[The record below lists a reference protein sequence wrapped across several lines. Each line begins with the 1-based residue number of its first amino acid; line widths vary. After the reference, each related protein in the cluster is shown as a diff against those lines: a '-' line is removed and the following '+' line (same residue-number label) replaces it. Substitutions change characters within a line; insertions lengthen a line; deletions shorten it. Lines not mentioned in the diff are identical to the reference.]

1 MKRFCLFCLCL
12 LVVILIV
19 LQVFV
24 VTSFKIP
31 SDSMEP
37 SLLAGDCI
45 LVDKCSG
52 GARLFNVLDAVEKKE
67 VKIQRMSGW
76 RNYQRNDVLVFNF
89 PYPGRWDSIALDVML
104 YYVKR
109 CIAMP
114 GDTLEI
120 RNTHYRVSGF
130 DGIAGNVQAQEELDE
145 LISSGMTEERGL
157 VLKSFPDGGCN
168 GWTISEF
175 GPLYIPAKGSVVGM
189 NPETRLLYRNVIEW
203 EQKKKLTLHG
213 DSVLLGDSVIHNYR
227 FCENYYFVSG
237 DKMVNS
243 KDSRY
248 WGLLPEPFIVGRA
261 WLVWNAEFKRE
272 KIGDMP
278 TEMFFHFFKSFSDA
292 ARMNL
297 NIKAEGDNEHHKIEG
312 IFKALAR
319 ALKMAIRRD
328 IFHYE
333 LPSTKG
339 AIF

>member
-1 MKRFCLFCLCL
+1 MKERLQLKKWLNGITNVLFCLCL

-67 VKIQRMSGW
+67 VRMHRMSGW
-76 RNYQRNDVLVFNF
+76 RNFQRNDVLVFNF
-89 PYPGRWDSIALDVML
+89 PYPGRWDNIALDVML

-109 CIAMP
+109 CIAVP

-130 DGIAGNVQAQEELDE
+130 DGIAGNVQAQEELGK

-168 GWTISEF
+168 GWLSASLGLFI
-175 GPLYIPAKGSVVGM
+175 
-189 NPETRLLYRNVIEW
+189 YRP
-203 EQKKKLTLHG
+203 KA
-213 DSVLLGDSVIHNYR
+213 
-227 FCENYYFVSG
+227 
-237 DKMVNS
+237 
-243 KDSRY
+243 
-248 WGLLPEPFIVGRA
+248 A
-261 WLVWNAEFKRE
+261 W
-272 KIGDMP
+272 
-278 TEMFFHFFKSFSDA
+278 
-292 ARMNL
+292 
-297 NIKAEGDNEHHKIEG
+297 
-312 IFKALAR
+312 
-319 ALKMAIRRD
+319 
-328 IFHYE
+328 
-333 LPSTKG
+333 
-339 AIF
+339 

>member
-1 MKRFCLFCLCL
+1 MKERLQLKKWLNGITNVLFCLCL

-157 VLKSFPDGGCN
+157 VLKSFPDGGYQRVWASLYTGQRQRGRN
-168 GWTISEF
+168 ESGNTVAVSERDRVGTEKETDIAWRF
-175 GPLYIPAKGSVVGM
+175 GSAGGQCDTQLPL
-189 NPETRLLYRNVIEW
+189 L
-203 EQKKKLTLHG
+203 
-213 DSVLLGDSVIHNYR
+213 
-227 FCENYYFVSG
+227 
-237 DKMVNS
+237 
-243 KDSRY
+243 
-248 WGLLPEPFIVGRA
+248 
-261 WLVWNAEFKRE
+261 
-272 KIGDMP
+272 
-278 TEMFFHFFKSFSDA
+278 
-292 ARMNL
+292 
-297 NIKAEGDNEHHKIEG
+297 
-312 IFKALAR
+312 
-319 ALKMAIRRD
+319 
-328 IFHYE
+328 
-333 LPSTKG
+333 
-339 AIF
+339 

>member
-1 MKRFCLFCLCL
+1 M
-12 LVVILIV
+12 ILIV

-37 SLLAGDCI
+37 SLLAGDYI

-67 VKIQRMSGW
+67 VRMHRMSGW
-76 RNYQRNDVLVFNF
+76 RNFQRNDVLVFNF

-109 CIAMP
+109 CIAVP

-145 LISSGMTEERGL
+145 LISSGMMEERGL

-203 EQKKKLTLHG
+203 EQKR
-213 DSVLLGDSVIHNYR
+213 N
-227 FCENYYFVSG
+227 
-237 DKMVNS
+237 
-243 KDSRY
+243 
-248 WGLLPEPFIVGRA
+248 
-261 WLVWNAEFKRE
+261 
-272 KIGDMP
+272 
-278 TEMFFHFFKSFSDA
+278 
-292 ARMNL
+292 
-297 NIKAEGDNEHHKIEG
+297 
-312 IFKALAR
+312 
-319 ALKMAIRRD
+319 
-328 IFHYE
+328 
-333 LPSTKG
+333 
-339 AIF
+339 

>member
-1 MKRFCLFCLCL
+1 MKERLQLKKWLNGITNVLFCLCL

-76 RNYQRNDVLVFNF
+76 RNFQRNDVLVFNF
-89 PYPGRWDSIALDVML
+89 PYPAGGTALRLDVDVVLREAL
-104 YYVKR
+104 YR
-109 CIAMP
+109 PLP

-175 GPLYIPAKGSVVGM
+175 GPLYIPAKGSV
-189 NPETRLLYRNVIEW
+189 
-203 EQKKKLTLHG
+203 
-213 DSVLLGDSVIHNYR
+213 
-227 FCENYYFVSG
+227 
-237 DKMVNS
+237 
-243 KDSRY
+243 
-248 WGLLPEPFIVGRA
+248 
-261 WLVWNAEFKRE
+261 
-272 KIGDMP
+272 
-278 TEMFFHFFKSFSDA
+278 
-292 ARMNL
+292 
-297 NIKAEGDNEHHKIEG
+297 
-312 IFKALAR
+312 
-319 ALKMAIRRD
+319 
-328 IFHYE
+328 
-333 LPSTKG
+333 
-339 AIF
+339 